1 MFIAIAN
8 TTRGGLGGTGV
19 TVAKSDPK
27 SEGGREGRTSLT
39 DSEQEC
45 ERMINETHE

>member
-19 TVAKSDPK
+19 TVANQILNQRV
-27 SEGGREGRTSLT
+27 GGREELL
-39 DSEQEC
+39 
-45 ERMINETHE
+45 